1 MLQKYWFY
9 LVTLFSVVALAS
21 ALIAEYYF
29 DLQPCAMCLKQREPY
44 YIIIAGFILVMLL
57 KWQDKIWFYVGVQI
71 VSIYGLFY
79 SLWHVGIENK
89 ILAGPSSCSGGLNIS
104 TNTSSLKEQIISK
117 AVINC
122 EEVAWSIFGLSA
134 ATMNSLLLFL
144 IFIINAIYLNNN
156 YGLKKEKNSSK
167 KESFTKK

>member
-44 YIIIAGFILVMLL
+44 YIIIAGFILVMIL

-144 IFIINAIYLNNN
+144 IFIINAIYIINI
-156 YGLKKEKNSSK
+156 YGFKKEKNS
-167 KESFTKK
+167 

>member
-44 YIIIAGFILVMLL
+44 YIIIAGFILVMIL

-144 IFIINAIYLNNN
+144 IFIINAIYIVNI
-156 YGLKKEKNSSK
+156 YGHKKEKNS
-167 KESFTKK
+167 

>member
-9 LVTLFSVVALAS
+9 LVTLFSIVSLAS

-29 DLQPCAMCLKQREPY
+29 GLQPCAMCLKQREPY
-44 YIIIAGFILVMLL
+44 YIIIAGFILVMIL

-104 TNTSSLKEQIISK
+104 TNTLSLKEQIISK

-144 IFIINAIYLNNN
+144 IFIINAIYISNI
-156 YGLKKEKNSSK
+156 YGSKKEKNS
-167 KESFTKK
+167 